1 MSLKIGVIS
10 PQDWGLARAATAPD
24 PLPGLNLTAAELEQR
39 IHACTYQWAQHF
51 DQEAGAF
58 YGFYSAPEQ
67 RFEAPQ
73 TVNLIAPWLLLAAYD
88 HYQDAELLRQ
98 AERATDWFYRH
109 FVVTHPMS
117 VVIGGVRESLPEGE
131 LWTKFAAEFVLLSA
145 GLYTRT
151 NKALYRERAEQ
162 SAMFLIQS
170 ERHGFAPKYDTRLS
184 EWRAK
189 GWQSFGRVI
198 EALLMLAEVTDDQA
212 WQARALK
219 WGDYGL
225 TLLAADGGLYLIDD
239 EYFNTDIAA
248 DELRAFTFLYELTGR
263 ADFLNA
269 AERFAGWL
277 MKHVRQDGAWPLT
290 IDRDGN
296 VVVPTVGPGDI
307 PNIAIAFLRLHHIT
321 KTPEYMAVT
330 LKALHY
336 SVTVQVLPGSD
347 QPYSDDPNVQ
357 WGFWSW
363 MPPYDY
369 TVSGD
374 QATHH
379 VRGFLFLLDY
389 IGQFGRE
396 DGAAHLPGE

>member
-1 MSLKIGVIS
+1 MNLKIGVIS
-10 PQDWGLARAATAPD
+10 PQDWGLKAVHTASLD
-24 PLPGLNLTAAELEQR
+24 QIEGLGISAAELEKR
-39 IHACTYQWAQHF
+39 IHNCTYFWAQRHY
-51 DQEAGAF
+51 DPAAGAF
-58 YGFYSAPEQ
+58 YGFYSAPNQ
-67 RFEAPQ
+67 RFEPPQ
-73 TVNLIAPWLLLAAYD
+73 TVNLIAPWQFLATYD
-88 HYQDAELLRQ
+88 HYQVDTLLEQ

-131 LWTKFAAEFVLLSA
+131 LWTKFAAEFVLLNA

-151 NKALYRERAEQ
+151 NKPTYRERAEQ
-162 SAMFLIQS
+162 SGMFLIQS
-170 ERHGFAPKYDTRLS
+170 MRHNFAPKYDTRLN

-198 EALLMLAEVTDDQA
+198 EAFLILNEITGAEVWRD
-212 WQARALK
+212 RAVQ

-225 TLLAADGGLYLIDD
+225 TLLADDGGLYLIDD

-248 DELRAFTFLYELTGR
+248 DELRAFTFLHELTARG
-263 ADFLNA
+263 DYLSA

-277 MKHVRQDGAWPLT
+277 IEHQREDGAWPLT

-296 VVVPTVGPGDI
+296 IVVPTVGPGDV
-307 PNIAIAFLRLHHIT
+307 PNIAIALLRLH
-321 KTPEYMAVT
+321 AVT
-330 LKALHY
+330 GKAAYLDAALRALRY
-336 SVTVQVLPGSD
+336 SLSVQVLPDSE

-363 MPPYDY
+363 MPYYDY

-379 VRGFLFLLDY
+379 VRGFLFALDY
-389 IGQFGRE
+389 
-396 DGAAHLPGE
+396 LKK